1 MQSAFS
7 ENPDLA
13 TTFMVDY
20 LGTEEVQLALFEAG
34 GRPPAM
40 LSAYDQVSSDPLI
53 QGFDAAGQLA
63 PRSRPSPRC
72 RRSGTSWTDAY
83 SLIFTGSD
91 PMQAFTDAA
100 TQIHDKIAEG

>member
-40 LSAYDQVSSDPLI
+40 TSAFDQVSSDPLI
-53 QGFDAAGQLA
+53 QGFGAAGQQ
-63 PRSRPSPRC
+63 
-72 RRSGTSWTDAY
+72 GTPLPAIPEMSAVWDSWTDAY

-91 PMQAFTDAA
+91 PVQAFTDAA
-100 TQIHDKIAEG
+100 ADIRQKIEEG